1 MSEQIGVVQ
10 SVIGLVIAQDSV
22 TGASRTLAVGSPVF
36 RDEVIKTMDG
46 ATVLVEFID
55 GEKLSLGR
63 MTEISLTDDVV
74 PSRYSEYE
82 EPIVDM
88 TTLDQLLVASN
99 ESLDNLD
106 LNELE
111 ATAAGENEG
120 SANEGGVVIARLGLQ
135 GDVNSG
141 FATGG
146 LADQQEVGLV
156 ADIISAPESIPEVP
170 VLPVVNTAP
179 QALIV
184 EGGSTLLGLIGA
196 DKALFDG
203 KNLIGGVYNSA
214 IELGVLDLLNYQPN
228 QLFLVHDKEDNIDA
242 VTLSID
248 NGVTQ
253 DLLGL
258 SHLLGHQE
266 FSVTHT
272 LPGLD
277 YQLSDNGQVLT
288 IRSANG
294 TALSDEIAN
303 IALAGVD
310 IVDTSTL
317 GTLLNSSL
325 RVGAGYSLYV
335 IDLEGEE
342 TRVSSPQALDIS
354 LLQNQTNSG
363 LSDLLDIPV
372 LNALQPV
379 MNLLDQL
386 LGGVDD
392 SLLQTILG
400 TVDTLD
406 IVTDPLDPIGSLVN
420 GLLNDIGTIV
430 GGLTDPLG
438 ESFLGDSTIGLAS
451 DNLIE
456 DIVAALLNVPG
467 TSLTNSDG
475 LLQSLLGGDP
485 NADPAT
491 QGTVDQLLNGVTNLV
506 DGILGTQTQP
516 LDDGLN
522 LVTTDLQELLTNEQS
537 FNDFLTSLL
546 GGNPEL
552 ATAGS
557 VDELLAAV
565 TGTLDQLTGESLNL
579 SHLDDSVNWLTTDVE
594 QLLNGTDGLQKT
606 LQDILGTG
614 TDLQGGS
621 ADQLLADLTDSLDG
635 LLGTNISQLDA
646 LLNETTTTIVDLLS
660 LDKVNLNAGLPLDNL
675 FGVLSLDGI
684 TLSAQESLSE
694 LL

>member
-36 RDEVIKTMDG
+36 RGEVIKTMDG

-156 ADIISAPESIPEVP
+156 ADIFSAPESIPEVP

-420 GLLNDIGTIV
+420 GLVNDIGTIV
-430 GGLTDPLG
+430 SGLTDPLG

-491 QGTVDQLLNGVTNLV
+491 QGTVDQLLGGVTNLV

-635 LLGTNISQLDA
+635 LLGTNISQLDT

-660 LDKVNLNAGLPLDNL
+660 LDKVNLNAGLSLDNL
-675 FGVLSLDGI
+675 LGVLSLDGI